1 MHEVITLVLF
11 LILQMKIKIKMK
23 VKLLFSVLFVVAL
36 LSCKNSPS
44 KYIYNKGM
52 IYGTVYSITYESP
65 NGIDLQERITEKL
78 NNYNLMFSTY
88 AKESII
94 SKINSNQP
102 TELSNE
108 FIICYNKAMEVSEKT
123 NGAFDITAGAMV
135 NAWGFGPEEKKKMTQ
150 QKVDSLIQITGYQ
163 KIKLE
168 NGEILKENPN
178 IKIDMSAIAKG
189 YTSDLIGNFL
199 AENGCQNYMVEI
211 GGEVAAKGINEA
223 GKTWAIGISKP
234 DETAIFGSSGLQA
247 KVKLTDHGL
256 ATSGN
261 YRNFYVEDGKK
272 YAHTIDPKTG
282 YPVQHSILSSTV
294 IANDCMTADAY
305 ATAFMVLGLEKG
317 IEIAKKVPEIEVFFI
332 YADEKGENQV
342 YMSDGF
348 EEYIIN

>member
-1 MHEVITLVLF
+1 MNFRIFVSTLLVIA
-11 LILQMKIKIKMK
+11 I
-23 VKLLFSVLFVVAL
+23 A
-36 LSCKNSPS
+36 SCQNSPS

-52 IYGTVYSITYESP
+52 VYGTVYSITYESP
-65 NGIDLQERITEKL
+65 NGIDLQDKITEKF
-78 NNYNLMFSTY
+78 NGYNLMFSTY

-94 SKINSNQP
+94 SKVNSNQP

-108 FIICYNKAMEVSEKT
+108 FIICFKKAREVSKKT

-135 NAWGFGPEEKKKMTQ
+135 NAWGFGPEEKKKMT
-150 QKVDSLIQITGYQ
+150 KERVDSLIQITGYE

-168 NGEILKENPN
+168 NGQIIKENPN

-189 YTSDLIGNFL
+189 YTSDLIANFL
-199 AENGCQNYMVEI
+199 AENGCKNYMVEI
-211 GGEVAAKGINEA
+211 GGEVAAKGINER
-223 GKTWAIGISKP
+223 GKTWTIGINKP
-234 DETAIFGSSGLQA
+234 DENDILGSTGLQA
-247 KVKLTDHGL
+247 KVKLTDHGM

-305 ATAFMVLGLEKG
+305 ATAFMVLELEQG
-317 IEIAKKVPEIEVFFI
+317 IEIARNIQEIEVFFI
-332 YADEKGENQV
+332 YADEQGNNQV

-348 EEYIIN
+348 GDYIVE

>member
-1 MHEVITLVLF
+1 MNFRIFVSALFAFVI
-11 LILQMKIKIKMK
+11 
-23 VKLLFSVLFVVAL
+23 A
-36 LSCKNSPS
+36 SCQNSPS

-52 IYGTVYSITYESP
+52 VYGTIYSITYESP
-65 NGIDLQERITEKL
+65 AGIDLQEEITEKF
-78 NNYNLMFSTY
+78 NEYNRMFSTY
-88 AKESII
+88 DKESII
-94 SKINSNQP
+94 SKINKNEP
-102 TELSNE
+102 VELSTE
-108 FIICYNKAMEVSEKT
+108 FITCFEKSIEVSKIT

-150 QKVDSLIQITGYQ
+150 EKVDSLIQITGFQ
-163 KIKLE
+163 KIKFE
-168 NGEILKENPN
+168 NGQIIKENPN

-199 AENGCQNYMVEI
+199 AGKGCINYMVEI
-211 GGEVAAKGINEA
+211 GGEVAAKGINER
-223 GKTWAIGISKP
+223 GKTWTIGINKP
-234 DETAIFGSSGLQA
+234 DENDILGNTGLQA

-294 IANDCMTADAY
+294 IANDCMTADAF
-305 ATAFMVLGLEKG
+305 ATAFMVLGLETS
-317 IEIAKKVPEIEVFFI
+317 IEIARKAPEIEVFFI
-332 YADEKGENQV
+332 YADEQGNNQV

-348 EEYIIN
+348 GEYIVD

>member
-1 MHEVITLVLF
+1 MNYRILVLA
-11 LILQMKIKIKMK
+11 L
-23 VKLLFSVLFVVAL
+23 SVFTIV
-36 LSCKNSPS
+36 SCQNSPS

-52 IYGTVYSITYESP
+52 VYGTIYSITYESP
-65 NGIDLQERITEKL
+65 NGIDLQEKITEKF
-78 NNYNLMFSTY
+78 NEYNRMFSTY
-88 AKESII
+88 DKESII
-94 SKINSNQP
+94 SKINKNEP
-102 TELSNE
+102 VELSNE
-108 FIICYNKAMEVSEKT
+108 FIICYEKAVEVSKIT

-150 QKVDSLIQITGYQ
+150 EKVDSLIEITGFQ

-168 NGEILKENPN
+168 NGQIIKENPN

-189 YTSDLIGNFL
+189 YTSDLIANFL
-199 AENGCQNYMVEI
+199 AENGCKNYMVEI
-211 GGEVAAKGINEA
+211 GGEVAAKGINER
-223 GKTWAIGISKP
+223 GKTWTIGINKP
-234 DETAIFGSSGLQA
+234 DENDILGSTGLQA

-294 IANDCMTADAY
+294 VANDCMTADAF
-305 ATAFMVLGLEKG
+305 ATAFMVLGLDSS
-317 IEIAKKVPEIEVFFI
+317 IEITRNETEIEVFFI
-332 YADEKGENQV
+332 YADEQGNNQV

-348 EEYIIN
+348 GEYIID

>member
-1 MHEVITLVLF
+1 MNIKFLLSVLAT
-11 LILQMKIKIKMK
+11 
-23 VKLLFSVLFVVAL
+23 VTLFS
-36 LSCKNSPS
+36 CGKPPS

-52 IYGTVYSITYESP
+52 VYGTVYSITYESP
-65 NGIDLQERITEKL
+65 NGIDLQDKITEKF
-78 NNYNLMFSTY
+78 NGYNLMFSTY

-108 FIICYNKAMEVSEKT
+108 FIICFNKAREVSKKT

-150 QKVDSLIQITGYQ
+150 EKVDSLIQITGYE

-168 NGEILKENPN
+168 DGRIIKENPN
-178 IKIDMSAIAKG
+178 IKLDMSAIAKG

-199 AENGCQNYMVEI
+199 AENGCKNYMVEI
-211 GGEVAAKGINEA
+211 GGEVAAKGINER
-223 GKTWAIGISKP
+223 GKIWTIGINKP
-234 DETAIFGSSGLQA
+234 DENDIFGTTELQA
-247 KVKLTDHGL
+247 KVKLSDHGL

-305 ATAFMVLGLEKG
+305 ATAFMVLELEQG
-317 IEIAKKVPEIEVFFI
+317 IEIARNIQEIEVFFI
-332 YADEKGENQV
+332 YADEQGNNQV

-348 EEYIIN
+348 GEYIVE

>member
-1 MHEVITLVLF
+1 MNYRILVLA
-11 LILQMKIKIKMK
+11 L
-23 VKLLFSVLFVVAL
+23 SVFTIV
-36 LSCKNSPS
+36 SCQNSPS

-52 IYGTVYSITYESP
+52 VYGTIYSITYESP
-65 NGIDLQERITEKL
+65 NGIDLQEKITEKF
-78 NNYNLMFSTY
+78 NEYNRMFSTY
-88 AKESII
+88 DKESII
-94 SKINSNQP
+94 SKINKNEP
-102 TELSNE
+102 VELSNE
-108 FIICYNKAMEVSEKT
+108 FIICYEKAVEVSKIT

-150 QKVDSLIQITGYQ
+150 EKVDSLIEITGFQ

-168 NGEILKENPN
+168 NGQIIKENPN

-189 YTSDLIGNFL
+189 YTSDLIAGFL
-199 AENGCQNYMVEI
+199 AEKGCENYMVEI
-211 GGEVAAKGINEA
+211 GGEVAAKGINER
-223 GKTWAIGISKP
+223 GKTWTIGINKP
-234 DETAIFGSSGLQA
+234 DENDILGSTGLQA

-294 IANDCMTADAY
+294 VANDCMTADAF
-305 ATAFMVLGLEKG
+305 ATAFMVLGLDSS
-317 IEIAKKVPEIEVFFI
+317 IEITRNETEIEVFFI
-332 YADEKGENQV
+332 YADEQGNNQV

-348 EEYIIN
+348 GEYIID

>member
-1 MHEVITLVLF
+1 MNYRILVLA
-11 LILQMKIKIKMK
+11 L
-23 VKLLFSVLFVVAL
+23 SVFTIV
-36 LSCKNSPS
+36 SCQNSPS

-52 IYGTVYSITYESP
+52 VYGTIYSITYESP
-65 NGIDLQERITEKL
+65 NGIDLQEKITEKF
-78 NNYNLMFSTY
+78 NEYNRMFSTY
-88 AKESII
+88 DKESII
-94 SKINSNQP
+94 SKINKNEP
-102 TELSNE
+102 VTLSNE
-108 FIICYNKAMEVSEKT
+108 FIICYEKAVEVSKIT

-150 QKVDSLIQITGYQ
+150 EKVDSLIEITGFQ

-168 NGEILKENPN
+168 NGQIIKENPN

-189 YTSDLIGNFL
+189 YTSDLIANFL
-199 AENGCQNYMVEI
+199 AENGCKNYMVEI
-211 GGEVAAKGINEA
+211 GGEVAAKGINER
-223 GKTWAIGISKP
+223 GKTWTIGINKP
-234 DETAIFGSSGLQA
+234 DENDILGSTGLQA

-294 IANDCMTADAY
+294 VANDCMTADAF
-305 ATAFMVLGLEKG
+305 ATAFMVLGLDSS
-317 IEIAKKVPEIEVFFI
+317 IEITRNETEIEVFFI
-332 YADEKGENQV
+332 YADEQGNNQV

-348 EEYIIN
+348 GEYIID